1 MLTMGGRGRR
11 GGGGGGGGAGG
22 GAAPTVADAKGSV
35 KFWIKDGVITKYQ
48 IKVSGTVTRGGND
61 QDVDRTTTVEI
72 KDVGATTITL
82 PSEAK
87 SKLG

>member
-1 MLTMGGRGRR
+1 M
-11 GGGGGGGGAGG
+11 
-22 GAAPTVADAKGSV
+22 
-35 KFWIKDGVITKYQ
+35 ITKYQ